1 MAGSIN
7 SPSTDIFSYMS
18 PGRVLNGLLNDGD
31 YMVQHERELQYR
43 DRCLHACV
51 VMKDQ
56 VANCEGLLAKR
67 IEDYVNLVCVLE
79 KDTELAL
86 EEEKNILDL
95 LKREG
100 RRLDKANK
108 ALEAATKAEQV
119 EVMKNPWGF

>member
-1 MAGSIN
+1 
-7 SPSTDIFSYMS
+7 
-18 PGRVLNGLLNDGD
+18 
-31 YMVQHERELQYR
+31 
-43 DRCLHACV
+43 
-51 VMKDQ
+51 
-56 VANCEGLLAKR
+56 LLAKR